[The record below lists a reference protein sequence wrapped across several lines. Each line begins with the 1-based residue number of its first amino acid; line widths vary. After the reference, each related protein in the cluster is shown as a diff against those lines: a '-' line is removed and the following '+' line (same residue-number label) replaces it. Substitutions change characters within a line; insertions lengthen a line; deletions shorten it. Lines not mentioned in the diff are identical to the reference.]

1 MPSPLYPLTVSSGSR
16 LLWGRLIDGAG
27 LDGEGW
33 VRVEAGRIAAVGNGE
48 PEAAARCAAE
58 VLGGREAIVAP
69 GFCDLQV
76 NGLAGFDA
84 ALGAEAIAA
93 IAARLP
99 AYGVTAF
106 CPTVITGPLERL
118 VAAPHEAAK
127 AAGAPGPQARVLGI
141 HQEGPFLS
149 PRKRGAHN
157 PDQLRLPD
165 AAAVDRVLAARPR
178 IVTLAPELPGALEAI
193 ARLAAA
199 GIIVSV
205 GHSDAG
211 EEEARAGFRAGA
223 RMATHL
229 FNAMSPL
236 GHRAPGVPGAVLT
249 APGVTAGL
257 IADGLHV
264 APALLEIACRLK
276 GPGGIALTSDAV
288 AAAGAA
294 PGRYR
299 LGTQVVVSDGRRIT
313 LEDGVTLAGSMA
325 ATDVLVRT
333 MARLRGAGPV
343 AAIAMAT
350 STPARL
356 LGETGW
362 GTLSRGL
369 AADLVVLDRDLGVEA
384 TLVAGKVAYRREAA

>member
-1 MPSPLYPLTVSSGSR
+1 MTVPSGSR
-16 LLWGRLIDGAG
+16 LLWGRLVDGAG

-33 VRVEAGRIAAVGNGE
+33 LLVEAGHIAALGGGE
-48 PEAAARCAAE
+48 PEPAHRRAVGE
-58 VLGGREAIVAP
+58 VLGGPGMVVAP

-76 NGLAGFDA
+76 NGLCGLDA
-84 ALGAEAIAA
+84 AGGADAIAG

-99 AYGVTAF
+99 AHGVTAF
-106 CPTVITGPLERL
+106 CPTVITGPLDRL
-118 VAAPHEAAK
+118 LAAPAEAAR
-127 AAGAPGPQARVLGI
+127 AAGAAGPRARVLGV

-149 PRKRGAHN
+149 PARRGAHD
-157 PDQLRLPD
+157 PDLLRQPD
-165 AAAVDRVLAARPR
+165 AAGVDRVLAAGPR

-193 ARLAAA
+193 ARLAGA
-199 GIIVSV
+199 GILVSV
-205 GHSDAG
+205 GHSDASL
-211 EEEARAGFRAGA
+211 EVARAGFWAGA

-249 APGVTAGL
+249 TGWVTAGL

-264 APALLEIACRLK
+264 APALLEMAARLK
-276 GPGGIALTSDAV
+276 GASGLTLTSDAV
-288 AAAGAA
+288 AAAGSP

-299 LGTQVVVSDGRRIT
+299 LGTQVVVSDGRRIV

-325 ATDVLVRT
+325 TLDVLVRT
-333 MARLRGAGPV
+333 MAQLPGAGLP

-356 LGETGW
+356 LGESGW
-362 GTLSRGL
+362 GTLRVGA
-369 AADLVVLDRDLGVEA
+369 AADLVVLDGDLQVQA
-384 TLVAGKVAYRREAA
+384 TLVAGEIAYRRRLA

>member
-1 MPSPLYPLTVSSGSR
+1 MPSGSR

-33 VRVEAGRIAAVGNGE
+33 LLTEAGRVVALGEGE
-48 PEAAARCAAE
+48 PEPAHRRAAGE
-58 VLGGREAIVAP
+58 VLGGPEMIVAP

-76 NGLAGFDA
+76 NGLGGFDA
-84 ALGAEAIAA
+84 ADGAEAIAA

-99 AYGVTAF
+99 AHGVTAF

-118 VAAPHEAAK
+118 LRAPEEAAR
-127 AAGAPGPQARVLGI
+127 AAGAAGPRARVLGI

-149 PRKRGAHN
+149 PARRGAHD
-157 PDQLRLPD
+157 PACLRLPD
-165 AAAVDRVLAARPR
+165 APDVDRVIAARPR
-178 IVTLAPELPGALEAI
+178 IVTLAPELPGALEAT
-193 ARLAAA
+193 ARLARA
-199 GIIVSV
+199 GIVVSV
-205 GHSDAG
+205 GHSDASL
-211 EEEARAGFRAGA
+211 EVARSGFRAGA

-249 APGVTAGL
+249 TGGVTAGL

-264 APALLEIACRLK
+264 APALLEIAARLK
-276 GPGGIALTSDAV
+276 GATGLMLTSDAV
-288 AAAGAA
+288 AAAGSP

-299 LGTQVVVSDGRRIT
+299 LGTQVVVSDGRRIV

-325 ATDVLVRT
+325 TTDVLVRT
-333 MARLRGAGPV
+333 MAQLPGAGLP

-350 STPARL
+350 STPACL
-356 LGETGW
+356 LGESGR
-362 GTLSRGL
+362 GTLRVG
-369 AADLVVLDRDLGVEA
+369 ADADLVVLDPDLQVQA
-384 TLVAGKVAYRREAA
+384 TLVAGEIGYRRSLA